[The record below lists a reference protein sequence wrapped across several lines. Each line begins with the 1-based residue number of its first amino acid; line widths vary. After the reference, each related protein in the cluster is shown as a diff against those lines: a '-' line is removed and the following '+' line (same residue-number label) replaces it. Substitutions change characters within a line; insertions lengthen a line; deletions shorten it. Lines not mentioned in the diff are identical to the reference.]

1 MTIAYY
7 VVAVVTA
14 LWVGFS
20 SYSLFAR
27 KAFVVDSLVAY
38 GVPRT
43 WWNWLAAA
51 KGAGAVGL
59 VVGIFVPAIGVAAA
73 IGLILYFLG
82 AVATTLR
89 ARSYRT
95 TPYPVLYLIPVAAAL
110 VLQLAAA

>member
-27 KAFVVDSLVAY
+27 KAFVVDSLVDY
-38 GVPRT
+38 GVPRS
-43 WWNWLAAA
+43 WWNWLALA
-51 KGAGAVGL
+51 KGAGALGL
-59 VVGIFVPAIGVAAA
+59 IVGIFIPALGIAAA
-73 IGLILYFLG
+73 IGLMLYFLG

-95 TPYPVLYLIPVAAAL
+95 TVYPVLYLIPATATL

>member
-7 VVAVVTA
+7 VVAVITA

-27 KAFVVDSLVAY
+27 KAFVVDSLVDY
-38 GVPRT
+38 GVPQS
-43 WWNWLAAA
+43 WWNWLALA
-51 KGAGAVGL
+51 KGAGALGL
-59 VVGIFVPAIGVAAA
+59 IVGIFLPALGIAAA

-89 ARSYRT
+89 ARSYKT
-95 TPYPVLYLIPVAAAL
+95 TPYPVLYLLPVAVTL
-110 VLQLAAA
+110 ILQLAAA